1 MFLLPT
7 SRRSSPSGRARVLLL
22 ILAGLYA
29 LASGGA
35 ARAHELPERVTVR
48 MIASTQENTLDMMVR
63 VPLEAMRDVDFPLT
77 PEGYLILDE
86 AGNALT
92 DAAGLWVVD
101 SLALR
106 VRGQLTPPR
115 DIALRIALPGD
126 RAFATYATARDHF
139 AAPPLP
145 ADTQIFWRQ
154 AMLDV
159 RLVYPLPT
167 QPTAGD
173 LTLDA
178 AFRQLGA
185 TTRVELLFIGPDGDA
200 HNLSFDGDAR
210 NLALMPSGW
219 RVAGDFLHE
228 GFVHI
233 LGGIDHLLFL
243 LCLVLPLRQP
253 WPLVKAVTAFTV
265 AHSVTLAAAALGWIP
280 TPLWFAS
287 LVEAIIALSIVYL
300 ALENILRDQVR
311 HRWVTAFV
319 FGLAHGFGFASA
331 LRDSLQF
338 AQGQIP
344 VALAS
349 FNVGVEIGQLL
360 VLALL
365 LPLSIGFFNRV
376 PSERIAL
383 IVISA
388 LIAHTG
394 WHWMTERL
402 ATLSGYFF

>member
-1 MFLLPT
+1 
-7 SRRSSPSGRARVLLL
+7 VLLL
-22 ILAGLYA
+22 TTPHHFALPARARTLLLLIVGLCA
-29 LASGGA
+29 LLSGFTA
-35 ARAHELPERVTVR
+35 QAHELPERVSVR
-48 MIASTQENTLDMMVR
+48 MIAAAQQDSLDMMVR

-86 AGNALT
+86 AGSALT

-101 SLALR
+101 SLVLRSRGQPVTPSQVALR
-106 VRGQLTPPR
+106 V
-115 DIALRIALPGD
+115 ALPGD
-126 RAFATYATARDHF
+126 RAFASYGTATEHF
-139 AAPPLP
+139 AGPPLP
-145 ADTQIFWRQ
+145 ADTRIFWRQ

-159 RLVYPLPT
+159 RLVYSIAEMPAP
-167 QPTAGD
+167 GD

-185 TTRVELLFIGPDGDA
+185 STRVELLFVEPGGA
-200 HNLSFDGDAR
+200 EHNLTFDGDAR
-210 NLALMPSGW
+210 DLALMPSGW
-219 RVAGDFLHE
+219 RVAGVFLQE

-243 LCLVLPLRQP
+243 LCLILPLREP
-253 WPLVKAVTAFTV
+253 WPLVKAITAFTV
-265 AHSVTLAAAALGWIP
+265 AHSITLGAAALGWIP

-287 LVEAIIALSIVYL
+287 LIEAIIALSIVFL
-300 ALENILRDQVR
+300 ALENILRPQVA

-338 AQGQIP
+338 AQGQIHI
-344 VALAS
+344 ALAG
-349 FNVGVEIGQLL
+349 FNIGVELGQLL

-365 LPLSIGFFNRV
+365 LPLSIAFFRRV

-383 IVISA
+383 IVLST
-388 LIAHTG
+388 LVAHTG

-402 ATLSGYFF
+402 DALSGYFF

>member
-1 MFLLPT
+1 
-7 SRRSSPSGRARVLLL
+7 
-22 ILAGLYA
+22 
-29 LASGGA
+29 
-35 ARAHELPERVTVR
+35 
-48 MIASTQENTLDMMVR
+48 MIAAAQPDTLELMVR

-86 AGNALT
+86 AGSALT

-101 SLALR
+101 SLVLR
-106 VRGQLTPPR
+106 VRGQPASPR
-115 DIALRIALPGD
+115 DIVVRVALPGD
-126 RAFATYATARDHF
+126 RAFATYATAKDHF
-139 AAPPLP
+139 ATPPLP

-159 RLVYPLPT
+159 RLVYPLAMRPA
-167 QPTAGD
+167 PGD

-185 TTRVELLFIGPDGDA
+185 TSRVEMLFIGPDGDD
-200 HNLSFDGDAR
+200 HSLTFDGDAR

-219 RVAGDFLHE
+219 RVAGDFVRQ
-228 GFVHI
+228 GFIHI

-243 LCLVLPLRQP
+243 LCLVLPLRRL
-253 WPLVKAVTAFTV
+253 WPLVKAITAFTA
-265 AHSVTLAAAALGWIP
+265 AHSLTLAAAALGLIP
-280 TPLWFAS
+280 TPLWFGS
-287 LVEAIIALSIVYL
+287 LIEAIIALSIVYL
-300 ALENILRDQVR
+300 ALENILRARVT
-311 HRWVTAFV
+311 HRWVTALV

-338 AQGQIP
+338 AQGQVL

-349 FNVGVEIGQLL
+349 FNVGVELGQLL

-365 LPLSIGFFNRV
+365 LPLSIVFFRRV
-376 PSERIAL
+376 PSERIAV
-383 IVISA
+383 IVLST

-394 WHWMTERL
+394 WHWMTDRS

>member
-1 MFLLPT
+1 MLL
-7 SRRSSPSGRARVLLL
+7 VF
-22 ILAGLYA
+22 AGLCA
-29 LASGGA
+29 FAASA
-35 ARAHELPERVTVR
+35 DTQAHELPERVGVR
-48 MIASTQENTLDMMVR
+48 MIAAARQDTLELMVR

-86 AGNALT
+86 AGSALT

-106 VRGQLTPPR
+106 VRGQPASPR
-115 DIALRIALPGD
+115 DVALRVALPGD
-126 RAFATYATARDHF
+126 RAFATYATAKDHF
-139 AAPPLP
+139 AGPPLP
-145 ADTQIFWRQ
+145 AATQIFWRQ

-159 RLVYPLPT
+159 RLVYPLPIR
-167 QPTAGD
+167 PTPGD

-185 TTRVELLFIGPDGDA
+185 TTRVDMLFIGPGGDE
-200 HNLSFDGDAR
+200 HTLTFDGDAR

-219 RVAGDFLHE
+219 RVAGDFVKQ

-243 LCLVLPLRQP
+243 LCLVLPLRRL

-265 AHSVTLAAAALGWIP
+265 AHSLTLAAAALGWIP

-287 LVEAIIALSIVYL
+287 FIEAIIALSIVYL
-300 ALENILRDQVR
+300 ALENILRAQVA

-338 AQGQIP
+338 AQGQIL

-349 FNVGVEIGQLL
+349 FNVGVELGQLL
-360 VLALL
+360 VLAFL
-365 LPLSIGFFNRV
+365 LPLSIIFFRRV

-383 IVISA
+383 IVLST

-394 WHWMTERL
+394 WHWMTDRL